1 MLATATLHFD
11 FDFTTEERII
21 TALTNDNEIVCAVCG
36 YNMADTYSKISALL
50 SELGYIE
57 I

>member
-1 MLATATLHFD
+1 MLATATLTFN

-21 TALTNDNEIVCAVCG
+21 TATCDNEVICAVSG
-36 YNMADTYSKISALL
+36 YNMAETYSKISVLL

-57 I
+57 V